1 MPYTNKQSSF
11 YLMLL
16 HSLRVICNLFLVI
29 IENCFGIRDPNEEI
43 YNLDLE
49 DEMVGGDDLDTEVLS
64 NSIMKGKQEQNHRP
78 TEIRKTNRAL
88 TKVMIEP
95 IRETTGVGASGKQD
109 QPLDEIPISEIIEK
123 AVYHPDQLQNPVE
136 FAVLSNTEI
145 MIRKGVAT
153 EHFVIKVFCGER
165 DLLRIRKS
173 LFDIRAFD
181 RELKRKVTYELPE
194 LSTLGS
200 LVISS
205 SFAPGRRHFR
215 VSRRILQ
222 V

>member
-1 MPYTNKQSSF
+1 
-11 YLMLL
+11 MLL

-29 IENCFGIRDPNEEI
+29 IENCFGIRDPNDEI

-49 DEMVGGDDLDTEVLS
+49 DEMMNNEDLDTQVLS
-64 NSIMKGKQEQNHRP
+64 NDMMKGKQETNQRL

-88 TKVMIEP
+88 TKVLIQPIKDLEGQGGAGQTSIGLDDIPVSELIE
-95 IRETTGVGASGKQD
+95 Q
-109 QPLDEIPISEIIEK
+109 
-123 AVYHPDQLQNPVE
+123 AVYRPDQLEHPVD

-153 EHFVIKVFCGER
+153 EHFVIKIFCGER

-173 LFDIRAFD
+173 LFDIRDFD
-181 RELKRKVTYELPE
+181 RELKRGVTYELPE

-200 LVISS
+200 RDSNSS
-205 SFAPGRRHFR
+205 LAPR
-215 VSRRILQ
+215 Q
-222 V
+222 